1 MQSALYL
8 KNTDFADRRFGNAG
22 ADWKTMP
29 ETAEMDFAMLSFRV
43 KNSKNTKKNEFFS
56 YKHWNFCILRVI
68 LTALFAQICF
78 AVIGEDVR
86 RTAPKPAWQLEKELR
101 LLKVETGKKL
111 ADLTNERD
119 RLRSEVEHLQYENSL
134 VRKELIETLEKYSM
148 LADKL
153 KRVEMS
159 AAAVVETLK
168 PEYSDVRADESAES
182 LRTVMQSSVALAS
195 AAASLCDAVIELLGK
210 SDVDAVYAA
219 RLRVSVNSVKSEIR
233 NVVRYNAV
241 PAAPHGFVSC
251 RILNTD
257 EKLKAVVL
265 SAGYRNGLR
274 VGMVLR
280 TADGKTSFQV
290 VMLKDFTAAGL
301 LLDGSLNAVGVGT
314 ELTAAREQ
322 TAK

>member
-1 MQSALYL
+1 MRIGASAVS
-8 KNTDFADRRFGNAG
+8 A
-22 ADWKTMP
+22 ADWKTMLK
-29 ETAEMDFAMLSFRV
+29 TAEMDFFMDSFQV
-43 KNSKNTKKNEFFS
+43 KNSKNTKKNEFFLH
-56 YKHWNFCILRVI
+56 KHWNFCMLRVI
-68 LTALFAQICF
+68 LTALFAQIYF
-78 AVIGEDVR
+78 AASGEDVR
-86 RTAPKPAWQLEKELR
+86 QTAPKPAWQLEKELR
-101 LLKVETGKKL
+101 LLKAETEKKL

-119 RLRSEVEHLQYENSL
+119 RLKSEVKHLQYENSL

-195 AAASLCDAVIELLGK
+195 AAASLCDAVLELLK
-210 SDVDAVYAA
+210 QSEVDAVYAA
-219 RLRVSVNSVKSEIR
+219 RLRVSVNNVKSEIR
-233 NVVRYNAV
+233 NIIRYNAV
-241 PAAPHGFVSC
+241 PSVPHGLVSC

-274 VGMVLR
+274 AGMVPR

-301 LLDGSLNAVGVGT
+301 LLSGNLNTVGIGT

>member
-1 MQSALYL
+1 MSA
-8 KNTDFADRRFGNAG
+8 
-22 ADWKTMP
+22 ADWKTMLA
-29 ETAEMDFAMLSFRV
+29 TAETDFFMDCFQV
-43 KNSKNTKKNEFFS
+43 KNSKNTKKNEFFLH
-56 YKHWNFCILRVI
+56 KHWNFCMLRVI
-68 LTALFAQICF
+68 LITLFAQIYF
-78 AVIGEDVR
+78 AVCGEEVR
-86 RTAPKPAWQLEKELR
+86 QTAPKPAWQLEKELR
-101 LLKVETGKKL
+101 LLKTETEKKL

-119 RLRSEVEHLQYENSL
+119 RLRSEVKHLQYENSL

-195 AAASLCDAVIELLGK
+195 AAASLCDAVLELLK
-210 SDVDAVYAA
+210 QSEVDAVYAA
-219 RLRVSVNSVKSEIR
+219 RLRVSVNNVKSEIR
-233 NVVRYNAV
+233 NTVRYNAV

-251 RILNTD
+251 RILNID

-274 VGMVLR
+274 AGMVLR
-280 TADGKTSFQV
+280 AADGKTSFQV
-290 VMLKDFTAAGL
+290 VMLKDFTAAAL
-301 LLDGSLNAVGVGT
+301 LLNGNLNAVGIGT